1 MPSSRVVGVDVTAHK
16 EERNAA
22 DPRKKTKLR
31 ARYYVEL
38 VVGSP
43 RERHVR
49 LGFAGSFKA
58 LLALHRSF
66 VRAYLDRFGPE
77 PPASFSGVRS
87 SLSSSASS
95 NTSRTSLSSTS
106 SPRGVKKLVHDFR
119 LKKHIPT
126 EPHAVNHV
134 HMGGNQSDDIALP
147 FLPTFPAANKL
158 LVKLESGDGDAK
170 DDKKL
175 SARASALF
183 EYYTQLFNSDE
194 SDLFL
199 ELVQRRSI
207 EQAEA
212 NAAVNNNSDGGA
224 GQQDAVP
231 SSRGGLFR
239 FLARH
244 SPAKSAASSDM
255 SKTLEFFVPVQVS
268 SSGKVRPLKRVKPR
282 SELARTRLG

>member
-22 DPRKKTKLR
+22 DPRKKPKLR

-43 RERHVR
+43 RQRHVR

-58 LLALHRSF
+58 LLGLHRAF
-66 VRAYLDRFGPE
+66 VRAYLDRLGPE
-77 PPASFSGVRS
+77 PPPSTGVRS
-87 SLSSSASS
+87 SLSSSTSS
-95 NTSRTSLSSTS
+95 GTSRTSLSSTS
-106 SPRGVKKLVHDFR
+106 SPRGIKKFVHDFR

-134 HMGGNQSDDIALP
+134 HRGGNQSDDIALP
-147 FLPTFPAANKL
+147 FLPAFPAANTL
-158 LVKLESGDGDAK
+158 LVQLESGSGDAK

-175 SARASALF
+175 SARVSALF

-194 SDLFL
+194 GELFL
-199 ELVQRRSI
+199 ELVQERSI
-207 EQAEA
+207 EQAEK
-212 NAAVNNNSDGGA
+212 NAAINSSDGVA
-224 GQQDAVP
+224 GLQDAAP

-244 SPAKSAASSDM
+244 SSAKSAAGSDL
-255 SKTLEFFVPVQVS
+255 SKALEFFAPIQVS
-268 SSGKVRPLKRVKPR
+268 SSGKARPLKRVKPR
-282 SELARTRLG
+282 SELAGPRLG